1 MFKKIFKF
9 AKGYVIIK
17 VTGKNKERFINM
29 CLHNNLGIYDVVP
42 SEDGI
47 IMKADYRDFFLMRRL
62 VRKSRTSVRIISKHG
77 LKRHMLRYRRRYGFL
92 LSGLLV
98 CIFFLMLPKYIL
110 CVEIDG
116 IYNADREKIMEILHE
131 HGVYVGAKKSGID
144 ELSEI
149 KNAVIFG
156 VDGVNWAWLYS
167 EGARM
172 RLQIQESVPAPELHD
187 TTSPTDIIA
196 SCDGWVRRADIYR
209 GERHVNAGMAVTA
222 GQVLVSGK
230 VAAFREGDAEKYMYV
245 HSDAD
250 IIADTVRIETG
261 DFSSKETLRI
271 KTGASKTRLSFD
283 VFGKKL
289 DMFRDISC
297 GFDEYDAAAERK
309 NLDIPV
315 IGYSGLGA
323 EIYRID
329 EVTVTER
336 ELTEDEVIE
345 RAREK
350 LEEKICRKLGRDAV
364 KESEELTY
372 SADKGVYH
380 VELRMHL
387 RENIGME
394 IPIEE

>member
-9 AKGYVIIK
+9 VKGYVIIE

-29 CLHNNLGIYDVVP
+29 CLHNNLGIYDILP
-42 SEDGI
+42 SDDGI
-47 IMKADYRDFFLMRRL
+47 IMKSDCADFFLMRRL
-62 VRKSRTSVRIISKHG
+62 VRKCRTRVRIVSKHG
-77 LKRHMLRYRRRYGFL
+77 LVRHLSRYRRRYGFA

-116 IYNADREKIMEILHE
+116 IYNADGEKIMEILRE
-131 HGVYVGAKKSGID
+131 HGVYRGAKKSGID
-144 ELSEI
+144 DLSEI

-172 RLQIQESVPAPELHD
+172 RLQIQESVPVPELHD
-187 TTSPTDIIA
+187 TTTPTDIIA
-196 SCDGWVRRADIYR
+196 SCDGWIRRADIFR
-209 GERHVNAGMAVTA
+209 GERHVNIGMAVTS
-222 GQVLVSGK
+222 GQTLVSGK
-230 VAAFREGDAEKYMYV
+230 VTAFREGDPEKYMYV
-245 HSDAD
+245 HSDAN
-250 IIADTVRIETG
+250 IIADTIRVETG

-271 KTGASKTRLSFD
+271 KTGASKTRLSLD
-283 VFGKKL
+283 IFGKKL
-289 DMFRDISC
+289 DIFRDISC
-297 GFDEYDAAAERK
+297 GFKDYDMAAERK

-315 IGYSGLGA
+315 VGYSGLGA
-323 EIYRID
+323 EVYRID
-329 EVTVTER
+329 EVKVSER
-336 ELTEDEVIE
+336 ELTKDEVLE
-345 RAREK
+345 RAKEK
-350 LEEKICRKLGRDAV
+350 LEEKICRKLGKDAV

-372 SADKGVYH
+372 SADNGIYH

-387 RENIGME
+387 KENIGVE

>member
-9 AKGYVIIK
+9 VNGYVIIK

-29 CLHNNLGIYDVVP
+29 CLHNNLGIYDIIP
-42 SEDGI
+42 SGDGI
-47 IMKADYRDFFLMRRL
+47 VMKADRRAFFLMRRL
-62 VRKSRTSVRIISKHG
+62 VRKCRVNVRIVSKHG
-77 LKRHMLRYRRRYGFL
+77 LILHLSRYKRRYGFL
-92 LSGLLV
+92 MSGLLV

-116 IYNADREKIMEILHE
+116 IYSADREKIMEILHE
-131 HGVYVGAKKSGID
+131 HGVYVGAKKSEID
-144 ELSEI
+144 DLSEI

-172 RLQIQESVPAPELHD
+172 RLQIQESISAPELHD

-196 SCDGWVRRADIYR
+196 SCDGWVRRADIFR

-230 VAAFREGDAEKYMYV
+230 VAAFREGDPEKYMYV
-245 HSDAD
+245 HSDAN
-250 IIADTVRIETG
+250 IIADTVRIEMG

-271 KTGASKTRLSFD
+271 KTGKSKTRLSFD
-283 VFGKKL
+283 VFGKRL

-297 GFDEYDAAAERK
+297 GFGDYDTAVERK

-323 EIYRID
+323 EVYRID
-329 EVTVTER
+329 EVTITER
-336 ELTEDEVIE
+336 ELTENEVLE

-350 LEEKICRKLGRDAV
+350 LEEKICCKLGKGAV

-372 SADKGVYH
+372 SANKGIYH

-387 RENIGME
+387 RENIGVE